1 MSTSSTMSPEQRLSI
16 LRALADG
23 IARRR
28 LSAPARLV
36 LDIVEPL
43 AFLAAQVALFARPL
57 MPFGRWRD
65 YLIALDDEEGWK
77 ILHRMV
83 DQ

>member
-1 MSTSSTMSPEQRLSI
+1 MDPEHRIHI
-16 LRALADG
+16 LQTLADG

-28 LSAPARLV
+28 LSTPVRLV

-43 AFLAAQVALFARPL
+43 GFLAGQLALFARPL
-57 MPFGRWRD
+57 TPLGRWQE
-65 YLIALDDEEGWK
+65 YLTALEDEEGWK

-83 DQ
+83 DR

>member
-1 MSTSSTMSPEQRLSI
+1 MDPEHRLHI
-16 LRALADG
+16 LQALADD

-43 AFLAAQVALFARPL
+43 GFLAGQIALFARPL
-57 MPFGRWRD
+57 TPFGRWHE
-65 YLIALDDEEGWK
+65 YLTALEDEDGWR

-83 DQ
+83 DRQRN

>member
-1 MSTSSTMSPEQRLSI
+1 MNTDRRTTI
-16 LRALADG
+16 LQNLADG
-23 IARRR
+23 IARRH
-28 LSAPARLV
+28 LSAPARFM

-43 AFLAAQVALFARPL
+43 GFLAGQIAIFARPL
-57 MPFGRWRD
+57 TPFGRWRE
-65 YLIALDDEEGWK
+65 YLLALEDEEGWK

>member
-1 MSTSSTMSPEQRLSI
+1 MSPERRLSI

-28 LSAPARLV
+28 LSAPARMV
-36 LDIVEPL
+36 LDVVEPL
-43 AFLAAQVALFARPL
+43 GFLAAQIALFARPFTPL
-57 MPFGRWRD
+57 GRWRD

>member
-1 MSTSSTMSPEQRLSI
+1 MNIDQRTTI
-16 LRALADG
+16 LQDLADG
-23 IARRR
+23 IARRH

-43 AFLAAQVALFARPL
+43 GFLAGQIALFVRPL
-57 MPFGRWRD
+57 TPFGRWRE
-65 YLIALDDEEGWK
+65 YLTALEDEEGWK

>member
-1 MSTSSTMSPEQRLSI
+1 MDPEHRTQI
-16 LRALADG
+16 LQALAAS

-36 LDIVEPL
+36 LDVIEPL
-43 AFLAAQVALFARPL
+43 GFLAGQIALFARPL
-57 MPFGRWRD
+57 TPFGRWRE
-65 YLIALDDEEGWK
+65 YLLALEDEDGWRM
-77 ILHRMV
+77 LRHMV